1 VESAFV
7 SKLALAILAIM
18 LLPVPATAQSAF
30 DGTWKIELSTTPASN
45 PDVWLVQD
53 GIYRC
58 ESCAPPI
65 KVKVDGRDQRVTGQ
79 PYDTISVKIVD
90 ARTIKEVEKK
100 GGKIVSD
107 ETFTVSPDGNTVT
120 DEFPNGEKQDGVP
133 EYTKFIFTRIAKGA
147 PGSHLI
153 SGSWRMS
160 KLENVADEFLLMTL
174 KVQDGSLEMSR
185 PTGQSFKAKLGGT
198 DAPYKGDP
206 NINFVSV
213 NLLNKNSIEEIDKH
227 DGKTL
232 RLTTMTV
239 APDGRT
245 MSIESA
251 DLPTGAR
258 TRYAAD
264 KQ

>member
-1 VESAFV
+1 V
-7 SKLALAILAIM
+7 SKLAFAILAIM
-18 LLPVPATAQSAF
+18 LLPVSATAQSAF
-30 DGTWKIELSTTPASN
+30 DGTWKIELSTPPASN

-58 ESCAPPI
+58 ESCAPPV

-79 PYDTISVKIVD
+79 PYDTISVTIVD
-90 ARTIKEVEKK
+90 ARTIKVVEKK

-107 ETFTVSPDGNTVT
+107 ETFTVSLDGNTVT
-120 DEFPNGEKQDGVP
+120 DEFPNGEKRNGVP
-133 EYTKFIFTRIAKGA
+133 VYTKFIFTRIVKGP

-160 KLENVADEFLLMTL
+160 KLENVADKFLLITL
-174 KVQDGSLEMSR
+174 RVRDGSLEMTR
-185 PTGQSFKAKLGGT
+185 PTGQSFTASLDGT

-206 NINFVSV
+206 SVNFVSV
-213 NLLNKNSIEEIDKH
+213 KLLSKNSIEETDKH
-227 DGKTL
+227 GGKSL